1 MATYKG
7 DMTEVEIGLGLMKL
21 NDVLV
26 NGNGKLLIQ
35 ITHTSASNMSY
46 RYKVTLAHYGTTVW
60 ASNDAIQLENLTYL
74 LASAWKENYYSGA
87 FNELKGNGVGTDRYF
102 LAAYNIGLTLKKY
115 GYITDAY
122 QIASRGTKY
131 IEI

>member
-1 MATYKG
+1 MTTYKG
-7 DMTEVEIGLGLMKL
+7 DMTEAEIGLGLMKL
-21 NDVLV
+21 NDALV

-46 RYKVTLAHYGTTVW
+46 RYKVTLAHYGKDW
-60 ASNDAIQLENLTYL
+60 AGNDAVILENLTYL

-87 FNELKGNGVGTDRYF
+87 FNELKGNGIGTDRYF

-122 QIASRGTKY
+122 QIASRGNKY
-131 IEI
+131 TEI